1 MGGSKYQKTSSKYQ
15 KGASKIPA
23 TFSTNG
29 TASLRSQAR
38 TLIGVV
44 TPKMMPSGYT
54 TFDICL
60 AGRCVK
66 AGKVASFGSRNSSTI
81 SQAVH
86 SSTHRLREVDV
97 TDLVEKQG
105 WGVEDNLQAVLTKS
119 LVSGLPTPVII
130 RRKFR
135 GRPGEVQVPRGQTLE
150 DYGDLLDSYKIVDG
164 LNGG

>member
-1 MGGSKYQKTSSKYQ
+1 
-15 KGASKIPA
+15 
-23 TFSTNG
+23 
-29 TASLRSQAR
+29 
-38 TLIGVV
+38 
-44 TPKMMPSGYT
+44 MMPSGYT

-66 AGKVASFGSRNSSTI
+66 AGEVASFGSRNSSTI

-130 RRKFR
+130 RRKFQ

-150 DYGDLLDSYKIVDG
+150 DYGDLLDSYKIIDG
-164 LNGG
+164 LKGGFQNTKTQNTKIQNTKIQNTKMGGSKYQKTSSKYQKGRSKYQPQR